1 MSNEVNTGDMIY
13 LIIPKEWIKTYHSLL
28 YMLASVG
35 KQIIDDCSYTC
46 QGSGR
51 NIFTCWN
58 LFQSA
63 LAAKALGDSRKAQF
77 FIDYIDN
84 ELKLYARHSRIIIP
98 DFSENYPRFTFKLN
112 DDSTYT
118 FYITCTVNGVTY
130 TKEITVPEVEP
141 YITSTEYSEPVITSF
156 SYRNNVSNEGGKAN
170 VGALTFTQRVTYGW
184 SNGTYTYEDI
194 NGNLG
199 TEGLEVTYSISNAIN
214 GANVDEFG
222 NVGANPS
229 TVGTSRTI
237 CRITP
242 QITINGEHP
251 SNDSVFADVIQ
262 NAAVCTF
269 VGGGTTY
276 QRSNVDAEGINF
288 DIVLSKSSGVT
299 ISSISDDSEGV
310 SASIED
316 NTINVKVFENEDT
329 TQERVMHIT
338 IVTSIN
344 TLVVTINQNKA
355 DVIIDTKMYYGKSTD
370 LPSSVG
376 NDYINLVSGTNTIK
390 VEGLAKTLWIAIP
403 SELNVTVT
411 GKDYLGLPV
420 TIQSSDSQ
428 ISGYVIYYRQ
438 ASVKLDECNFTI
450 VYQNG

>member
-1 MSNEVNTGDMIY
+1 MSNEVNIGDMIY
-13 LIIPKEWIKTYHSLL
+13 LTIPKEWIKTYHSLL

-46 QGSGR
+46 QGPGR
-51 NIFTCWN
+51 NIFSCWN

-63 LAAKALGDSRKAQF
+63 LAAKVLGDSRKAQF
-77 FIDYIDN
+77 FIDYIDK
-84 ELKLYARHSRIIIP
+84 ELKLYARHSKIVIP
-98 DFSENYPRFTFKLN
+98 DTSENYPRFTFKLN

-118 FYITCTVNGVTY
+118 FYITCTVNGVAY
-130 TKEITVPEVEP
+130 TKEVTVPEVEP
-141 YITSTEYSEPVITSF
+141 YITSTEYSEPVITAF
-156 SYRNNVSNEGGKAN
+156 SYRNNVSNEGGSAN
-170 VGALTFTQRVTYGW
+170 VGSLAFTQEVKYGW
-184 SNGTYTYEDI
+184 SNGTYTSDII

-242 QITINGEHP
+242 QITINGEHS

-262 NAAVCTF
+262 NAAICTF

-276 QRSNVDAEGINF
+276 QKNNVDAEGSNF
-288 DIVLSKSSGVT
+288 SIVLSRSSGVT

-316 NTINVKVFENEDT
+316 DTINVEVFENEDT
-329 TQERVMHIT
+329 TQGRVMHIT
-338 IVTSIN
+338 IVTNIN
-344 TLVVTINQNKA
+344 TLVVTINQNEADIQLGKA
-355 DVIIDTKMYYGKSTD
+355 YFGTSNTFPTSLGNNSIDLQEGENEIVLSEYGKYQW
-370 LPSSVG
+370 V
-376 NDYINLVSGTNTIK
+376 
-390 VEGLAKTLWIAIP
+390 AIP
-403 SELNVTVT
+403 STTTATVVIADT
-411 GKDYLGLPV
+411 DRDEV
-420 TIQSSDSQ
+420 EQEDTDSQ
-428 ISGYVIYYRQ
+428 ITGYVFYYWQ
-438 ASVKLDECNFTI
+438 SFAQSDGAIITI
-450 VYQNG
+450 TI